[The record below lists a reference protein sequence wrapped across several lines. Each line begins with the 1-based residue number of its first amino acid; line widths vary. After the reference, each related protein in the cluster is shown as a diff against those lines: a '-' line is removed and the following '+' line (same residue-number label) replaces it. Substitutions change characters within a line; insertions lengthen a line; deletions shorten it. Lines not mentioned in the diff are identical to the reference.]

1 MAEVAIK
8 LPKEKLIEGLST
20 LSFKEIKELM
30 DSLIQKKLLS
40 PPSAKSIYKKASE
53 ITKKRKLPVG
63 VAEEA
68 VSWARARKEM

>member
-20 LSFKEIKELM
+20 LSFKEIKEIM
-30 DSLIQKKLLS
+30 DSLIQKKLLI
-40 PPSAKSIYKKASE
+40 PPSAKGIYKKASE
-53 ITKKRKLPVG
+53 ITKKKKLPVE

-68 VSWARARKEM
+68 VRWARAKK